1 MITIPF
7 NNSYIKL
14 GDAFFTNTLPTKV
27 AKPECIQFNRL
38 LAEDL
43 GLDNAGLDS
52 LEGVEFFAGN
62 LIPDNM
68 ESIAMA
74 YAGHQFGGFNPSL
87 GDGRAILLGE
97 IMAGG
102 QRYDLQLKGSG
113 PTPYSRSGDGRSALG
128 PVLREYLLSET
139 MAKYGVPTTRALA
152 AVTTGEQV
160 HRMQLLSGGILTRV
174 AMSFVR
180 IGTFQYFSGRGDTAS
195 VGKLAHYIIDRHYP
209 KVKLATD
216 PMVALLSEVVD
227 RQARL
232 IAHWMSLGFIHGVMN
247 TDNVSIVGETIDYG
261 PCAFMD
267 SFSHSQVYSSIDH
280 QGRYAYG
287 QQPPIGL
294 WNLTRLAECL
304 LPLFKSKDTDTAVAI
319 AQETLMQFQALYE
332 KYWLIAMCQKLGL
345 AHSKEGDKELIERLL
360 QLMEQDEVD
369 FTLCFYYL
377 SQENKDDFQALFTDS
392 LALEKWLQQWQQRLS
407 HEANSQKAR
416 ALMAKFNPVYIPRNH
431 QVEAAIRAAEDHNDF
446 SVFQQLLDVL
456 QNPYT
461 LQEGKDHYLQP
472 PKPEEIVHQTFC
484 GT

>member
-180 IGTFQYFSGRGDTAS
+180 IGTFQ
-195 VGKLAHYIIDRHYP
+195 
-209 KVKLATD
+209 
-216 PMVALLSEVVD
+216 
-227 RQARL
+227 
-232 IAHWMSLGFIHGVMN
+232 
-247 TDNVSIVGETIDYG
+247 
-261 PCAFMD
+261 
-267 SFSHSQVYSSIDH
+267 
-280 QGRYAYG
+280 
-287 QQPPIGL
+287 
-294 WNLTRLAECL
+294 
-304 LPLFKSKDTDTAVAI
+304 
-319 AQETLMQFQALYE
+319 
-332 KYWLIAMCQKLGL
+332 
-345 AHSKEGDKELIERLL
+345 
-360 QLMEQDEVD
+360 
-369 FTLCFYYL
+369 
-377 SQENKDDFQALFTDS
+377 
-392 LALEKWLQQWQQRLS
+392 
-407 HEANSQKAR
+407 
-416 ALMAKFNPVYIPRNH
+416 
-431 QVEAAIRAAEDHNDF
+431 
-446 SVFQQLLDVL
+446 
-456 QNPYT
+456 
-461 LQEGKDHYLQP
+461 
-472 PKPEEIVHQTFC
+472 
-484 GT
+484 